1 MVKLIHTPLMNY
13 ERNSWIM
20 SRYKLELSRSSK
32 KFLQKNDRVT
42 RERII
47 NVIHALTENPFSY
60 PGMIK
65 LSGFDDTYRVRVG
78 KYRLIYQIYDE
89 RLLIFV
95 QDIDSRG
102 DIYKH
107 I

>member
-1 MVKLIHTPLMNY
+1 MNY
-13 ERNSWIM
+13 LRVL
-20 SRYKLELSRSSK
+20 KSSFK
-32 KFLQKNDRVT
+32 KNDRVT

-78 KYRLIYQIYDE
+78 KSRLIYQVYDE
-89 RLLIFV
+89 KLLIFI
-95 QDIDSRG
+95 QDIDSHG